1 MKMLNLHIERWSLVT
16 EDEDEFVNRIDLS
29 AIGNSQEFG
38 FTTTQAS
45 IDSVMESSNHMI
57 PVGMESYY
65 ANLLSGGQ

>member
-16 EDEDEFVNRIDLS
+16 EDEDEFVNRIELS
-29 AIGNSQEFG
+29 AIGNTEEFG

-45 IDSVMESSNHMI
+45 IDSVMESNNNMV

-65 ANLLSGGQ
+65 ANPLSGGQ